1 MSIEVRAQAR
11 DHGHAHGYG
20 QANGHPNDHAHT
32 NGHAHDHAEA
42 NGEHHEHDHD
52 HAGPSL
58 AESYDHVR
66 GGPPVLD
73 IGGDIGAM
81 QVRLDPEAAGRELHL
96 ISEHTPPIA
105 IHTGVWERRQ
115 GDDPLTTA
123 VFVELPEGTYWILGE
138 RGERLRRVE
147 VTGGALTAID
157 LRHLVGPE
165 R

>member
-1 MSIEVRAQAR
+1 MSIGHQVSAP
-11 DHGHAHGYG
+11 HAHGHG
-20 QANGHPNDHAHT
+20 PHRG
-32 NGHAHDHAEA
+32 HDH
-42 NGEHHEHDHD
+42 GHDHD
-52 HAGPSL
+52 HDHGAGSL

-157 LRHLVGPE
+157 LRHLAGPE